1 MKRVKLVVSVFLLIC
16 GVMPVSWTNASET
29 DTDATEIAV
38 ETSEEVASDE
48 SGEGADS
55 SDGAP
60 SETEGVPSETEGDDE
75 DLSDEEKQA
84 RFDARLDALL
94 SEAAEAD
101 AYGKPEHCLYRRKY
115 RDIDIIN
122 DNLLIFSKGNKYWV
136 NELKHRCVGL
146 RRDMVLHSVLTGI
159 SSLCSNDLIYAN
171 RRFDMNQGFM
181 PSGRPVM
188 VRATCTLGDFK
199 PISEA
204 YAQSLRSLEK

>member
-1 MKRVKLVVSVFLLIC
+1 MKWVKQAVSVVLLIC
-16 GVMPVSWTNASET
+16 GVMPVAWTAALANDTQVSPSET
-29 DTDATEIAV
+29 V
-38 ETSEEVASDE
+38 EE
-48 SGEGADS
+48 
-55 SDGAP
+55 AP
-60 SETEGVPSETEGDDE
+60 SEDTEEAPSEDTEGDE
-75 DLSDEEKQA
+75 ALSDEEKQA

-94 SEAAEAD
+94 NEAAEAD
-101 AYGKPEHCLYRRKY
+101 AYGKAEHCLYRRKY

-122 DNLLIFSKGNKYWV
+122 DNLLIFSKGNNYWV

-159 SSLCSNDLIYAN
+159 SSLCANDLIYAN